1 MQLLPDLTVD
11 ERAQLTES
19 IRRDGVQYPV
29 LVDGRGEVIDGFH
42 RQAVCAE
49 LGVACPRE
57 VRDVDPETATRLR
70 ITLNVARRHLSETQ
84 QAELLA
90 PVVEKLWKAEVAAS
104 AARRTAGGAKGRET
118 QMASGGPL
126 RKPSKNRGL
135 ETRDLVR
142 KKLNAELPA
151 GAPPISHRQVMKA
164 HAYAQLP
171 ETAKAEVRAGTKAI
185 DQAVS
190 EHKAKGNGKVP
201 DWKLVEQERN
211 RQLREQQARI
221 RASYEESQLA
231 SMHNAPVGKLN
242 LPLIRRLDSIY
253 EQLAETK
260 ALDPVGAAAGLPPE
274 RLSVFGLAEA
284 EWLLAFAT
292 AVEARRVIETPGIAP
307 RQRRRHEILN
317 PVVAGSERVVVDEAN
332 MTRIERRILA
342 YLREQGG
349 PARTVVIAK
358 ALGLDITTI
367 SPAMRAL
374 RAANLI
380 VGTRDGR
387 TVSYELIRS

>member
-1 MQLLPDLTVD
+1 VSGSLP
-11 ERAQLTES
+11 
-19 IRRDGVQYPV
+19 
-29 LVDGRGEVIDGFH
+29 
-42 RQAVCAE
+42 
-49 LGVACPRE
+49 
-57 VRDVDPETATRLR
+57 
-70 ITLNVARRHLSETQ
+70 
-84 QAELLA
+84 
-90 PVVEKLWKAEVAAS
+90 
-104 AARRTAGGAKGRET
+104 
-118 QMASGGPL
+118 
-126 RKPSKNRGL
+126 KNRGL